1 MMVSPP
7 VAGMNVGQ
15 SAGGGLIDTFKN
27 TLAGITGGAG
37 AAPGK
42 VDPGPKG
49 DGSVGLF
56 DGVLKK
62 ALLGGAAGVAMG
74 FIPFLPGGPVLGG
87 IVGALGGA
95 AMGVAGNWM
104 KQKAIKQENEA
115 TLAAMGVQV
124 QDPNIQQVLQTGNV
138 GQLIPMM
145 QSAQQGG
152 VQQGSAT
159 QKPVTQSPVTQ
170 TSADGIDWGDV
181 TPEEVAAIQQQ
192 AIAEGRTPG
201 VVTDPATA
209 NIVQS
214 PMPTQGRV
222 AVGGSGAG
230 GAISPGQAVNPG
242 IAPAMMGGGGAAGDV
257 GRPAAPAGVN
267 SADVT
272 AIAPQQAGI
281 GQATTGASDAA
292 AGTEALTVDP
302 EKATHAQLVAMINTL
317 QKQIDMLKDM
327 LENEERR
334 EAASVAPAATELPSA
349 A

>member
-7 VAGMNVGQ
+7 VAGVNVGH
-15 SAGGGLIDTFKN
+15 SAGGGLMDTFKN
-27 TLAGITGGAG
+27 TIAGITGGTPST
-37 AAPGK
+37 PGQ

-95 AMGVAGNWM
+95 AMGVATNWM
-104 KQKAIKQENEA
+104 KQNQIKKENEA

-152 VQQGSAT
+152 VQQGAAT
-159 QKPVTQSPVTQ
+159 QMPVTQ
-170 TSADGIDWGDV
+170 TSTGQKSADGIEWGDV

-201 VVTDPATA
+201 PVSDPATA
-209 NIVQS
+209 QISQS
-214 PMPTQGRV
+214 PVPTQGLV
-222 AVGGSGAG
+222 AVGSGAG
-230 GAISPGQAVNPG
+230 AVINPAYAVNPG
-242 IAPAMMGGGGAAGDV
+242 IAPANMGGGGSAGDV

-267 SADVT
+267 SSDVS

-281 GQATTGASDAA
+281 GQDTTGASDAA
-292 AGTEALTVDP
+292 AGAEAVAVDP
-302 EKATHAQLVAMINTL
+302 EHATHAQLVAMIQTL
-317 QKQIDMLKDM
+317 QKQIEMLKSM
-327 LENEERR
+327 IENDERR
-334 EAASVAPAATELPSA
+334 EAETLAAQTGDLQQA